1 MNRLGGAQATVA
13 PVLGEHMKEGPYG
26 LVKYTD
32 YETGLEAAKAAG
44 KPVFLDFTGL
54 GCANCKTME
63 AQVWSDPQVRDL
75 LAKEFVI
82 VSLYVDDRERL
93 PESEQYVSELTGR
106 KVRTVGNKW
115 TDFQITH
122 YNTNSQPYYVLL
134 NHEEEAMNKARGFN
148 TDVEAFVKWLK
159 EVL

>member
-1 MNRLGGAQATVA
+1 
-13 PVLGEHMKEGPYG
+13 
-26 LVKYTD
+26 
-32 YETGLEAAKAAG
+32 
-44 KPVFLDFTGL
+44 
-54 GCANCKTME
+54 ME

-115 TDFQITH
+115 TDFQITR

-148 TDVEAFVKWLK
+148 TDVEAFVKWRSEEHTSELQSRPHLVCRLLLEK
-159 EVL
+159 KNHDRHAPD